1 MKAVRVHG
9 PGDVRVDTIPT
20 PEVGPDDVLVR
31 VIASGICGSDVTFVT
46 MGGVAAPATEPFGLG
61 HESAGVIEATG
72 ANVTGMAPGM
82 RVIVNP
88 MGDGNGIGN
97 GGPDGAFAP
106 YLLVRNATL
115 GNSILPMPDGMP
127 FDRAA
132 LAEPLSVGLHAV
144 NRANP
149 SPGDKI
155 AVFGA
160 GPIGLGI
167 LFHLLRRG
175 ASEVVAIDMS
185 DDRLARARA
194 LGVRH
199 TINPGREDVARVL
212 GALHGT
218 GSLFGWPV
226 VGTNLYIEA
235 SGGSPVIP
243 QIIGM
248 APFAARLIVVAVYHK
263 PVPVDFQMALGKEMS
278 IITSCA
284 YPDEFPAVI
293 EALSDPAFDVTPMV
307 SHRFALD
314 DFMEA
319 FAMAKDKNRSAKVL
333 ITFDP

>member
-9 PGDVRVDTIPT
+9 PDDVRIDDIPV
-20 PEVGPDDVLVR
+20 PVLGARDVLVR
-31 VIASGICGSDVTFVT
+31 VVASGICGSDVTYVT
-46 MGGVAAPATEPFGLG
+46 VGGVAAPATEPFGLG
-61 HESAGVIEATG
+61 HEFAGVIEAVG
-72 ANVTGMAPGM
+72 AEVIAIAPGT

-88 MGDGNGIGN
+88 MEDGNGVGN

-106 YLLVRNATL
+106 HVIVRNATL
-115 GNSILPMPDGMP
+115 GGSILPIPDDMP

-144 NRANP
+144 NRADP
-149 SPGDKI
+149 SPTDRV
-155 AVFGA
+155 AVYGA

-167 LFHLLRRG
+167 CFHLLRRG
-175 ASEVVAIDMS
+175 ITEIVSIDMS

-199 TINPGREDVARVL
+199 TINPGREDVAQVL
-212 GALHGT
+212 GDLHGRD
-218 GSLFGWPV
+218 SLFGWPV
-226 VGTNLYIEA
+226 IGTNIHIEA
-235 SGGSPVIP
+235 SGAPPVIP

-248 APFAARLIVVAVYHK
+248 APYAAKLIVVAVYHK

-284 YPDEFPAVI
+284 YPNEFPAVI
-293 EALSDPAFDVTPMV
+293 EALADPAYDLTPMV
-307 SHRFALD
+307 SHRFALE

-319 FAMAKDKNRSAKVL
+319 FATAKDKDRSAKVL
-333 ITFDP
+333 ITFDQ

>member
-1 MKAVRVHG
+1 MKAIRVHG
-9 PGDVRVDTIPT
+9 PGDVRIDEIPA
-20 PEVGPDDVLVR
+20 PKPGPDDVLVR
-31 VIASGICGSDVTFVT
+31 VAASGICGSDVTYVAT
-46 MGGVAAPATEPFGLG
+46 GGVAAPATEPFGLG
-61 HESAGVIEATG
+61 HEFAGVIEVVG
-72 ANVTGMAPGM
+72 ARVTGIEPGM

-115 GNSILPMPDGMP
+115 GGSILPIPDDLP

-144 NRANP
+144 NRADP
-149 SPGDKI
+149 SPADRV

-167 LFHLLRRG
+167 CLHLLRRG
-175 ASEVVAIDMS
+175 ITEVVAIDMS

-199 TINPGREDVARVL
+199 TINPGRRDVAEAL
-212 GALHGT
+212 GDLHGK

-226 VGTNLYIEA
+226 VGTNIYIEA
-235 SGGSPVIP
+235 SGAAPVIP

-248 APFAARLIVVAVYHK
+248 APHAARLIVVAVYHQ
-263 PVPVDFQMALGKEMS
+263 PVPVNFQMALGKEMS

-293 EALSDPAFDVTPMV
+293 EALTDPAYDLTPLV

-314 DFMEA
+314 DFMDA
-319 FAMAKDKNRSAKVL
+319 FATAQDKDRSAKVL
-333 ITFDP
+333 ITFDQ